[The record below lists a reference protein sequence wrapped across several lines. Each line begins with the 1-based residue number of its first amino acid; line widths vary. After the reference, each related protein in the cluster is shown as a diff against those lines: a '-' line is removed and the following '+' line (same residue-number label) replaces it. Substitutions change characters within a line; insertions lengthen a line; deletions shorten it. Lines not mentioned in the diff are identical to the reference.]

1 MPKDATLMNPS
12 SRLVSGLWA
21 AAGLLLVGCA
31 AQVAPTATAV
41 FVPPTPSAAPT
52 QETAASRDSALSL
65 AAQLPTPFAEPDT
78 GCLECHT
85 DAALLQELAEEEV
98 VVKLS
103 EGTG

>member
-1 MPKDATLMNPS
+1 MNPS

-41 FVPPTPSAAPT
+41 FVPPAPPAAPT
-52 QETAASRDSALSL
+52 QEAASRDSTLSL
-65 AAQLPTPFAEPDT
+65 VAQLPTPFAEPDT

-85 DAALLQELAEEEV
+85 DSALLQELAEEEV

>member
-1 MPKDATLMNPS
+1 MNVS
-12 SRLVSGLWA
+12 SRLFASLWA

-31 AQVAPTATAV
+31 AQMTPTATAV
-41 FVPPTPSAAPT
+41 FVPPAPT
-52 QETAASRDSALSL
+52 PASTQEAAASTLSL
-65 AAQLPTPFAEPDT
+65 VAQLPTPFAEPDT

-85 DAALLQELAEEEV
+85 DAALLQALAEEEV

>member
-1 MPKDATLMNPS
+1 MIYS
-12 SRLVSGLWA
+12 SRLFSSLWA

-31 AQVAPTATAV
+31 AQQITPTATIV
-41 FVPPTPSAAPT
+41 IPPSVTPAPT
-52 QETAASRDSALSL
+52 EQAADDTLQLVAL
-65 AAQLPTPFAEPDT
+65 LPTPFAEPDT

-98 VVKLS
+98 VEKLS